1 MSARRVAYLV
11 NQYPKTSHSFVRREI
26 HALEDLGW
34 QVERFAIREVM
45 EPLVERLDE
54 EERRRTRVLRDTGWH
69 VVALA
74 LSGALF
80 TRPRQFGRSLRQ
92 TWGLWR
98 RSESIGLRPFGWLI
112 VACVLARE
120 VRRLGLT
127 HVHAHFGSNSAA
139 VALLVNAVGGP
150 GFSFTVHGTSAFDSP
165 STISLREK
173 VLAARFVAAVSDFG
187 RAQLMRWSPRSVW
200 GKLHVVRCG
209 LDGEFL
215 ERAVS
220 APPQARRV
228 VCVARLSA
236 EKGLAV
242 LMQALTVAKARGRSF
257 ELAVVGDG
265 EQRAPLE
272 ALARRLGVAECVKW
286 LGWGDTAMVQREILA
301 SRALVLPSL
310 AEGLPVVIM
319 EAFALGRPVVASAV
333 GAVSELVISRETG
346 WLVPAGA
353 PEALGAALCEVL
365 DADVSEL
372 ERLASRGRE
381 LVRERHVAR
390 EQAQRLAEL
399 FDAVQAGG
407 AA

>member
-54 EERRRTRVLRDTGWH
+54 EERLRTRVLRNTSWR

-74 LSGALF
+74 LSSAVF
-80 TRPRQFGRSLRQ
+80 KRPRQFRQALRQ

-165 STISLREK
+165 PTISLREK

-187 RAQLMRWSPRSVW
+187 RAQLMRWSPRSMW

-215 ERAVS
+215 ERTAPP
-220 APPQARRV
+220 PPQARRL

-242 LMQALTVAKARGRSF
+242 LMQALAVAKARGKTF

-265 EQRAPLE
+265 ELRAPLE
-272 ALARRLGVAECVKW
+272 ALARRLGVAESLSW

-399 FDAVQAGG
+399 FEAAQAGG